1 MISLDGQPRS
11 NGVGTS
17 KGSKKETEVEEGE
30 EVDQVERFLGM
41 VDWGNVPKPSEWA
54 EDGEFDDAPETEGG
68 AKGEAEDITALAQ
81 RLGAVDVTK
90 ST

>member
-1 MISLDGQPRS
+1 MISLDRQHRKDE
-11 NGVGTS
+11 VGWS
-17 KGSKKETEVEEGE
+17 KGGKKEKEGEGE

-54 EDGEFDDAPETEGG
+54 EDGEFDDAPEAEEG
-68 AKGEAEDITALAQ
+68 AKGEVEDINALAQ